1 VDGSGRLNK
10 NAINDNF
17 EIKTQTIY
25 LLFMQLFYNLLLK
38 GGQAAIIVIEG
49 ALSGSS
55 NRHKKIRQFILENC
69 RLDAVISM
77 PSGIFKPYAGVA
89 ASVLIFTKGEKT
101 EEVWFYMMKNDG
113 YTLDDRRTKIK
124 ENDIPDILDKFK
136 TREISSKSWRVSI
149 DEIKENDWNLS
160 AARYRPYLS
169 EEIKYPNPLELFDK
183 LSKLEDEIQIDLR
196 KFKEML

>member
-49 ALSGSS
+49 ALSG
-55 NRHKKIRQFILENC
+55 
-69 RLDAVISM
+69 LDAVISM